1 MSESTELLTDAAT
14 TAPDTTPA
22 EQTAPAPRRRRSG
35 TGLSAMVLPEL
46 KALASSL
53 GISGTGGMRKSQL
66 IAAIQEKQAQN
77 AGGGD
82 QATAPKAAPKNEG
95 EAGETAGQAK
105 AAPAE
110 AEHGESQQP
119 RRERASRRDDA
130 GSQQGQ
136 QQETKT

>member
-14 TAPDTTPA
+14 PAPDAAPA
-22 EQTAPAPRRRRSG
+22 EEAAPAPRRRRTG

-66 IAAIQEKQAQN
+66 IAAIQEKQAAN

-82 QATAPKAAPKNEG
+82 QATSA
-95 EAGETAGQAK
+95 
-105 AAPAE
+105 
-110 AEHGESQQP
+110 
-119 RRERASRRDDA
+119 
-130 GSQQGQ
+130 
-136 QQETKT
+136 